1 MAMSL
6 RYSNKSSWCNEAPC
20 GKCRQCSMKKQ
31 IEWGTRRILAA
42 TISKRL
48 VGHVSVDRLTYVHRA
63 VYIRHIIYA
72 QRVHLNPIS
81 P

>member
-20 GKCRQCSMKKQ
+20 GKCRFCSLMKQ
-31 IEWGTRRILAA
+31 IEWGTRRVPAA

-48 VGHVSVDRLTYVHRA
+48 VGHVSVDRLS
-63 VYIRHIIYA
+63 YIHPAMSMRHIIYA